1 MPQRFLR
8 PQITNSD
15 RWNSVGFA
23 AQSLYIRLITLVDDY
38 GRYDGRASVIWAHCF
53 AVWNDKHPQETITM
67 QQTEQMLQELAASRL
82 IDLYEL
88 QDKKI
93 VQLEQWTERIRD
105 GVAEKWPAN
114 PEKREIIEDLKDSA
128 KVAATSCKN
137 LPSSSSSSS
146 SSSPGGKPPGLK
158 MSEQIK
164 LEKELT
170 RVTNEIRQ
178 LGQLSDYDPGNAK
191 HTRLITLLK
200 RQKEICKT
208 LGVVA

>member
-93 VQLEQWTERIRD
+93 V
-105 GVAEKWPAN
+105 P
-114 PEKREIIEDLKDSA
+114 
-128 KVAATSCKN
+128 
-137 LPSSSSSSS
+137 
-146 SSSPGGKPPGLK
+146 
-158 MSEQIK
+158 
-164 LEKELT
+164 
-170 RVTNEIRQ
+170 
-178 LGQLSDYDPGNAK
+178 
-191 HTRLITLLK
+191 
-200 RQKEICKT
+200 
-208 LGVVA
+208 